1 MVSAPPAD
9 AHAASLAGSPA
20 PWRPLYPFASH
31 FLTVAG
37 GHRLHY
43 VDEGAGRP
51 VLFVHGNPTWS
62 FMWREPMQALR
73 DTHRVVAVD
82 HLGCGLSDKPQG
94 WPYRLAGHV
103 DNLEALVLALDLR
116 DVTLV
121 LHDWGGA
128 IGMGVAARQP
138 DRIARVAVLN
148 TAAFPSPAIPLRI
161 AACRVPGFG
170 ALAVRG
176 LNGFAGAAT
185 FMATERGLDPAVKA
199 GLLAPYD
206 SWANRIATL
215 RFVEDIPMAPTHPS
229 WAALQASADGVAK
242 MADRPQLVAW
252 GERDWC
258 FTPAFRAE
266 WEKRWPNARV
276 VRYEDAGHYVV
287 EDARERVVPLLAAF
301 ARGQEIPA

>member
-1 MVSAPPAD
+1 MSRAPAD
-9 AHAASLAGSPA
+9 AHAAALADASA
-20 PWRPLYPFASH
+20 PWRALYPFASR
-31 FLTVAG
+31 LLPVSG

-62 FMWREPMQALR
+62 FMWREPMKALR
-73 DTHRVVAVD
+73 ETHRVVAVD
-82 HLGCGLSDKPQG
+82 HLGCGLSDKPQA

-128 IGMGVAARQP
+128 IGMGLAARQP
-138 DRIARVAVLN
+138 DRVARVAVLN
-148 TAAFPSPAIPLRI
+148 TAAFPSSAIPLRI

-176 LNGFAGAAT
+176 LNGFAGAAS
-185 FMATERGLDPAVKA
+185 FMATERGLEPAVKA
-199 GLLAPYD
+199 GYLAPYD
-206 SWANRIATL
+206 SWGNRVATL
-215 RFVEDIPMAPTHPS
+215 RFVEDIPMAPAHPS
-229 WAALQASADGVAK
+229 WAALKASEAGVAA
-242 MADRPQLVAW
+242 MADRPTLIAW
-252 GERDWC
+252 GEKDWC

-266 WEKRWPNARV
+266 WEKRWPAARV

-287 EDARERVVPLLAAF
+287 EDARERVVPLLAEFCA
-301 ARGQEIPA
+301 